1 MTNPNSSVLIVDDEP
16 NVARAYAL
24 ALDDDYDVDIATS
37 GAEAFDVLDE
47 EVDVV
52 LLDRR
57 MPGMDGD
64 EVLQGIRTD
73 GYDCRVA
80 MITAVDPAFDIVDL
94 PFDAYLTKPVDDTAL
109 QATVEHLR
117 TLDEQAEAVAREFQI
132 KETLVTLENEMSPAE
147 LARSDDYAEI
157 KAKLEK
163 LDAPPSS
170 DHEAFRASLS
180 E

>member
-1 MTNPNSSVLIVDDEP
+1 MMSSNPTVLIVDDEP

-24 ALDDDYDVDIATS
+24 SLDDDYDVDIATS
-37 GAEAFDVLDE
+37 GAEAFDVLDD

-64 EVLQGIRTD
+64 EVLQGIGTE
-73 GYDCRVA
+73 GYGCRVA
-80 MITAVDPAFDIVDL
+80 MVTAVDPAFDIVDL

-109 QATVEHLR
+109 RATVRHLFA
-117 TLDEQAEAVAREFQI
+117 LDEQEEAVAREFRI
-132 KETLVTLENEMSPAE
+132 RETLVTLENEMSPAE

-157 KAKLEK
+157 EAKLEE